1 MSRESTFI
9 AFRLLRPLR
18 LFRSV
23 FAKAFRLVVP
33 RQRRIN
39 GKRPAACTPEFR
51 VDVLALS
58 SCSLQI
64 ESNARRKRHRC
75 SFEIRGFRRPG
86 NEFRMPC
93 EGPGFRLIQ
102 RPIWSGKF
110 ELHAHTSR
118 RTVEV
123 ARAAGGV
130 FPRSAG
136 RPSLAIRT
144 VALGGPKAD
153 PVGIARAPL
162 SFRALASR
170 AKLSGANWPS
180 TSSMFIARASANA
193 LPARPSWTSRA
204 PTSAKAS
211 AATPRRVSA
220 LKSKA
225 CAAPEHPSASSA
237 ISRARRPDQRSWDQ
251 SGCRRMG
258 GSTSR
263 NILQAGGL
271 NCRLRTKTK
280 GVNTWGSEQGKRAV
294 RLSLGYCT
302 ATRLLFRLHGGRQLA
317 ALRDRPPKVPIN
329 ARLGGEAYFALAME
343 WRLWRGLRSFPRR
356 PL

>member
-1 MSRESTFI
+1 MPPFTWPLSQGFDPSGPKKLNEVVFDWKERESREITFI

-33 RQRRIN
+33 RRRRFN
-39 GKRPAACTPEFR
+39 GRRPAACAPEFR

-64 ESNARRKRHRC
+64 ESNARRKRCRC

-136 RPSLAIRT
+136 RPSPRN
-144 VALGGPKAD
+144 
-153 PVGIARAPL
+153 
-162 SFRALASR
+162 SHC
-170 AKLSGANWPS
+170 
-180 TSSMFIARASANA
+180 SMA
-193 LPARPSWTSRA
+193 
-204 PTSAKAS
+204 
-211 AATPRRVSA
+211 
-220 LKSKA
+220 
-225 CAAPEHPSASSA
+225 H
-237 ISRARRPDQRSWDQ
+237 
-251 SGCRRMG
+251 
-258 GSTSR
+258 
-263 NILQAGGL
+263 
-271 NCRLRTKTK
+271 
-280 GVNTWGSEQGKRAV
+280 KRAV
-294 RLSLGYCT
+294 HSKKSFQSTLATTTICTSELMCAGLAAIRRLTPLVRR
-302 ATRLLFRLHGGRQLA
+302 ATQRHISRIHQIATMAPRSRLLRKSWAVCQLRATKSWPTRRRGRPLRRLGRR
-317 ALRDRPPKVPIN
+317 LRDQIAER
-329 ARLGGEAYFALAME
+329 
-343 WRLWRGLRSFPRR
+343 
-356 PL
+356 

>member
-1 MSRESTFI
+1 MVFDWKERVSRDSTFI

-23 FAKAFRLVVP
+23 FAKAFRLVVA

-39 GKRPAACTPEFR
+39 GRRPAACTPEFR

-64 ESNARRKRHRC
+64 ESNACRKRCRC
-75 SFEIRGFRRPG
+75 SFEIRGFGRPG

-136 RPSLAIRT
+136 RPSPRDSHCSIGRPESRPGRNCAGSAQPSAHL
-144 VALGGPKAD
+144 
-153 PVGIARAPL
+153 
-162 SFRALASR
+162 SR
-170 AKLSGANWPS
+170 AKLFGQIGRS

-204 PTSAKAS
+204 STTA
-211 AATPRRVSA
+211 
-220 LKSKA
+220 KA
-225 CAAPEHPSASSA
+225 CAATPDAS
-237 ISRARRPDQRSWDQ
+237 
-251 SGCRRMG
+251 
-258 GSTSR
+258 
-263 NILQAGGL
+263 
-271 NCRLRTKTK
+271 
-280 GVNTWGSEQGKRAV
+280 
-294 RLSLGYCT
+294 
-302 ATRLLFRLHGGRQLA
+302 
-317 ALRDRPPKVPIN
+317 PP
-329 ARLGGEAYFALAME
+329 
-343 WRLWRGLRSFPRR
+343 
-356 PL
+356 